1 MVVVLPQ
8 QDTAAGGWGYTVDS
22 QMRSFWEVEAWS
34 DADVVVI
41 GGGLI
46 GVQTAL
52 RIAQTEPNRRVMLLE
67 RGLVPTGA
75 STRNAGF
82 ACIGSISEVVADI
95 DLLGQDAA
103 VDIVRRRYEGL
114 QGLMQTCQGYDVGFT
129 RDGGHEI
136 FLEHHPSLDRID
148 EVNELLRPI
157 TNVTTFIRDDLR
169 AREFGFA
176 PHVRHLVT
184 SPVEGTLH
192 SGKLVD
198 VLWGLAQRAGVM
210 IRTGAEVMSIEDAT
224 DHATV
229 HVRVGT
235 SDYQVRTGNVVVSTN
250 AWIPELVSTGIAS
263 QIQPARGQIIITEPL
278 ASMPLRGSYH
288 YDEGYVYFRPV
299 NDRILLGGA
308 RNLAFD
314 QERTTSHDVTEDI
327 QGALETL
334 LREVIAPYQPN
345 IRIEHRWAGTMAF
358 SPSKHP
364 IVERVSSHV
373 TVAFGCNGMGV
384 ALSHSIAQRV
394 TEVLGTGVLGTE
406 VQRYV

>member
-8 QDTAAGGWGYTVDS
+8 QDTAVGGWGYTVDS
-22 QMRSFWEVEAWS
+22 QMRSFWEVDTWS

-46 GVQTAL
+46 GIQTAL

-67 RGLVPTGA
+67 RGLIPTGA

-82 ACIGSISEVVADI
+82 ACIGSISEVVTDI

-114 QGLMQTCQGYDVGFT
+114 QGLMQICQGYDVGFT

-157 TNVTTFIRDDLR
+157 TNVTTFICDDGR

-176 PHVRHLVT
+176 QSVRHLVT

-210 IRTGAEVMSIEDAT
+210 IRTGAKVMSIEDAT

-229 HVRVGT
+229 HVRGGT
-235 SDYQVRTGNVVVSTN
+235 SDHCLRTDNVVVATN

-278 ASMPLRGSYH
+278 ASMSLRGSYH

-299 NDRILLGGA
+299 GNRILLGGA

-314 QERTTSHDVTEDI
+314 EERTTSHDVTQMI
-327 QGALETL
+327 QEALENL
-334 LREVIAPYQPN
+334 LRTVIAPSHPDLA
-345 IRIEHRWAGTMAF
+345 IAHRWSGTMAF
-358 SPSKHP
+358 SPTKHP
-364 IVERVSSHV
+364 IVERTSPHV

-384 ALSHSIAQRV
+384 ALSNSIAKRI
-394 TEVLGTGVLGTE
+394 TELLN
-406 VQRYV
+406 Y

>member
-1 MVVVLPQ
+1 
-8 QDTAAGGWGYTVDS
+8 
-22 QMRSFWEVEAWS
+22 MRSFWEHDAWS
-34 DADVVVI
+34 EADVVVI

-46 GVQTAL
+46 GIQTAL
-52 RIAQTEPNRRVMLLE
+52 NILSTEPRSRVMVLE

-95 DLLGQDAA
+95 DLLGQEAA

-114 QGLMQTCQGYDVGFT
+114 QGLMQTCQGYDVGFA

-157 TNVTTFIRDDLR
+157 TNVTTFVRDDNH

-176 PHVRHLVT
+176 AHVQHLVT

-210 IRTGAEVMSIEDAT
+210 IRTGAEV
-224 DHATV
+224 
-229 HVRVGT
+229 T
-235 SDYQVRTGNVVVSTN
+235 SVADGKNMVEVTVRTGIYDRTIRATRVIIATN
-250 AWIPELVSTGIAS
+250 AWIPDLVSAGQAS
-263 QIQPARGQIIITEPL
+263 QIVPARGQILLTEPL
-278 ASMPLRGSYH
+278 DVMPLRGSFH

-299 NDRILLGGA
+299 GNRILLGGA

-314 QERTTSHDVTEDI
+314 QERTTSHETSDLI
-327 QGALETL
+327 QGALESL
-334 LREVIAPYQPN
+334 LREVIAPSQPTLA
-345 IRIEHRWAGTMAF
+345 IEHRWAGTMAF
-358 SPSKHP
+358 SPTKHP
-364 IVERVSSHV
+364 IVERISPHV

-384 ALSHSIAQRV
+384 ALSSSIARRV
-394 TEVLGTGVLGTE
+394 TEVLK
-406 VQRYV
+406 Y

>member
-1 MVVVLPQ
+1 MDVVVLPQ
-8 QDTAAGGWGYTVDS
+8 QDTATGRWGYTVDS
-22 QMRSFWEVEAWS
+22 QMHSFWEVDAWC

-52 RIAQTEPNRRVMLLE
+52 RIAQTEPLRRVVLLE

-82 ACIGSISEVVADI
+82 ACIGSISEVAADL
-95 DLLGQDAA
+95 DLLGRDAA
-103 VDIVRRRYEGL
+103 IDIVRRRYEGL
-114 QGLMQTCQGYDVGFT
+114 QGLMQTCRGYDIGFS

-136 FLEHHPSLDRID
+136 FLEYHSSLDRID

-157 TNVTTFIRDDLR
+157 TKVTTFIRDDDR

-176 PHVRHLVT
+176 PSVRHLVT

-210 IRTGAEVMSIEDAT
+210 IRTGAEVMSIDDAS
-224 DHATV
+224 DHAIV

-235 SDYQVRTGNVVVSTN
+235 SDHRIRSGNVIVATN
-250 AWIPELVSTGIAS
+250 ARIPELVGTGLAS

-278 ASMPLRGSYH
+278 NAMPLRGSFH
-288 YDEGYVYFRPV
+288 YDEGYVYFRSV
-299 NDRILLGGA
+299 GNRILLGGA

-314 QERTTSHDVTEDI
+314 DERTTSHETTDRI
-327 QGALETL
+327 QGALESL
-334 LREVIAPYQPN
+334 LREVIAPTRPSLA
-345 IRIEHRWAGTMAF
+345 IEHRWAGTMAF
-358 SPSKHP
+358 SPTKHP
-364 IVERVSSHV
+364 IVERASPHV

-384 ALSHSIAQRV
+384 ALSSEVAARAAAQV
-394 TEVLGTGVLGTE
+394 
-406 VQRYV
+406 